1 MKIAYF
7 VHDVTD
13 PAVGRR
19 LGMLRATGAEVSVIG
34 FRRSDTVVTELDGA
48 PVFDLGRT
56 YDAQLRDRAGRVLD
70 WVMKVERFRTQVQGA
85 QLFMARNLEMLA
97 IAAAARRLT
106 RPRASL
112 VYECLD
118 IHWLM
123 LSDTAAGRFL
133 RAAERR
139 LLAQTKL
146 LIVSSPAFL
155 FRYFEPVQQI
165 GGLSVKSLLIEN
177 KHLDLTP
184 ARAAPA
190 WAPRPPGRPWRIGWF
205 GCLRCRKSLDLLT
218 ALAARR
224 PDLVEVVMR
233 GRPTPAV
240 FQDFA
245 AAVEGVPGMTFGG
258 PYHPSEIGS
267 LYRDCH
273 FSWAIDYYDEGLNSA
288 ILIPNRIYDA
298 GAHHCVPLA
307 LAGVETGRWLARRGV
322 GVLLEEPLHE
332 LEAFFER
339 LDAEGYQALEAR
351 MAAVDPTAFRADRG
365 ECERIHSA
373 LVGVMAKPR
382 FSDDPASD
390 QKAYRSS
397 TPRRA
402 LSERGGEPAGAAR

>member
-19 LGMLRATGAEVSVIG
+19 LGMLRASGAEVSVIG
-34 FRRSDTVVTELDGA
+34 FRRSDTVATELDGA

-56 YDAQLRDRAGRVLD
+56 YDAQLGDRAGRVID
-70 WVMKVERFRTQVQGA
+70 WMLNAARFKARVQGA
-85 QLFMARNLEMLA
+85 QIFMARNLEMLG
-97 IAAAARRLT
+97 IASAARRLS
-106 RPRASL
+106 RPRPAL

-123 LSDTAAGRFL
+123 LSNTAAGRFL
-133 RAAERR
+133 RLAERR
-139 LLAQTKL
+139 LLEQTRL

-155 FRYFEPVQQI
+155 SRYFEPAHEI
-165 GGLSVKSLLIEN
+165 GRLGVKPLLIEN
-177 KHLDLTP
+177 KHLDLA
-184 ARAAPA
+184 ARSAPA
-190 WAPRPPGRPWRIGWF
+190 WPARRPGPPWRIGWF

-224 PDLVEVVMR
+224 PDLVEVVIR

-240 FQDFA
+240 FPDFA
-245 AAVEGVPGMTFGG
+245 DIVEGVPGMRYGG
-258 PYHPSEIGS
+258 PYQPGETRA

-273 FSWAIDYYDEGLNSA
+273 FSWAIDYYDEGRNSA

-307 LAGVETGRWLARRGV
+307 LAGVETGRWLARHGV
-322 GVLLEEPLHE
+322 GVLMEDPLRE

-339 LDAEGYQALEAR
+339 LDADGYRALEQR
-351 MAAVDPTAFRADRG
+351 MAALDPNVFRADRA

-382 FSDDPASD
+382 FSDDPALD
-390 QKAYRSS
+390 QKAYRSPAS
-397 TPRRA
+397 RRA
-402 LSERGGEPAGAAR
+402 LSERGGEPAGVA